1 MLLLKS
7 FELANESGICCG
19 EYPFDIFPLKG
30 LEHLEFKVPI
40 TILYGGNGSGKTTLL
55 NIIAEKLNINRVAL
69 YNCTAKFNDYVEM
82 CDYSLENEIPRNSM
96 MITSDDVFNY
106 ILNMRAVNQNINFAR
121 NELFKEYDRI
131 KKTDRKDL
139 LRIDFGDK
147 KSVAAFD
154 RNMAILKKSKSR
166 FVRENLVSNVRE
178 YSNGE
183 NALRY
188 FHEKID
194 ENALYLL
201 DEPENSLS
209 PKMQIQLAKYIEAS
223 ARGCGCQFI
232 ISTHSPFLLAMNWTR
247 IYDLD
252 SVPVAVRKWTEVENV
267 KIYRDFFKEHEGE
280 FEDE

>member
-1 MLLLKS
+1 MAGIRIENLTFTYEKAKAPTLTDINLS
-7 FELANESGICCG
+7 IERGAIALIIGES
-19 EYPFDIFPLKG
+19 
-30 LEHLEFKVPI
+30 
-40 TILYGGNGSGKTTLL
+40 GSGKTTLL

-154 RNMAILKKSKSR
+154 RNMAILKKSRSR
-166 FVRENLVSNVRE
+166 FVKENLVSNVRE

-188 FHEKID
+188 FQEKID
-194 ENALYLL
+194 ENTLYLL

-209 PKMQIQLAKYIEAS
+209 SKMQIKLAEYIEAS

-232 ISTHSPFLLAMNWTR
+232 IATHSPFLLAMPDTK
-247 IYDLD
+247 IYNLNAD
-252 SVPVAVRKWTEVENV
+252 PVAPAPWYELDNMRQYFELFDSFSEKFKAERKE
-267 KIYRDFFKEHEGE
+267 
-280 FEDE
+280 